1 MADITITG
9 EIAERLQEIARN
21 THQAVEEVLREAL
34 DRYIQSD
41 VEPRPSFAEMARLAM
56 ENPIKVGSA
65 DISEHSREILENE
78 YANYLLKHLHD
89 GEVDE

>member
-34 DRYIQSD
+34 DRYTQD
-41 VEPRPSFAEMARLAM
+41 DLATRPSFAEMARLAS
-56 ENPIKVGSA
+56 ENPIEVGAA
-65 DISEHSREILENE
+65 DISERSREILENE
-78 YANYLLKHLHD
+78 YAHYLLKHLHD